1 MLSHC
6 FESQQL
12 FGSISNCLFWIK
24 RSAISTNVDEIIF
37 CSRVREFLSVDIDIS
52 GLEVNQCDP
61 SPHSNENEILS
72 NQIAS
77 FKGTHKC
84 HTDTTQVILLKLKL
98 SKKNYYLLKILSF
111 NFKNLSLPWFL
122 VWISKSEQSYKSK
135 WRWCW
140 LGKGCIYM

>member
-98 SKKNYYLLKILSF
+98 SKKNYYLLKNSF
-111 NFKNLSLPWFL
+111 IQFQEFVSTLIFSVNIK
-122 VWISKSEQSYKSK
+122 VRAIV
-135 WRWCW
+135 
-140 LGKGCIYM
+140 